1 MLLGTVFIVVG
12 MFSILL
18 FLVLCIALASA
29 RDGVLVHFSVPSDAQ
44 GSAGLYWIGH
54 EDVKERVSESRPW
67 FGNSDMENL
76 LTVIAPGAEV
86 WENVVP
92 GSAFILRSSDFST
105 RIRLTVG
112 TNPDDSDAERPFT
125 LKIVNLAM
133 EDRNGPYPVEVKH
146 SDGGY
151 LWVEPAE
158 FMEHI
163 TGQNHPFEVRDRKH
177 NAMFSV
183 TVHGYSDTSEL

>member
-1 MLLGTVFIVVG
+1 MQFLI
-12 MFSILL
+12 
-18 FLVLCIALASA
+18 FLVLCIVGAVVAQTK
-29 RDGVLVHFSVPSDAQ
+29 GIIVNFSVPSDAS
-44 GSAGLYWIGH
+44 GAAGLYWIGH
-54 EDVKERVSESRPW
+54 DAIDERVSETRPW

-76 LTVIAPGAEV
+76 LTIISPGAEV

-105 RIRLTVG
+105 RARVTVTLNSNDDEDRLF
-112 TNPDDSDAERPFT
+112 S

-133 EDRNGPYPVEVKH
+133 EDRNGPYPIEVKH

-158 FMEHI
+158 YMEHA
-163 TGQNHPFEVRDRKH
+163 TGENHPFEVRDRKH
-177 NAMFSV
+177 NPMFSISIRG
-183 TVHGYSDTSEL
+183 HAEAGEL